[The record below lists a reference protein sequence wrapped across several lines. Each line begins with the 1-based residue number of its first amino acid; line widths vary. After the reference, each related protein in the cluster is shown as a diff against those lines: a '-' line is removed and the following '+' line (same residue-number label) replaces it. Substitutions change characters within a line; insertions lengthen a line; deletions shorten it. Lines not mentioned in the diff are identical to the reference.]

1 MTEAHD
7 IVRDVAA
14 AVGLAEGEEGVRAVL
29 ATLARLEPVSTR
41 RISRAAEL
49 PVPIVAAVCGELR
62 KRSVVAEERPGQLT
76 PAGRELF
83 ARGSLRLGRAAC
95 RGCNG
100 RGIVVADEL
109 APLVRE
115 LSRAVRGGPPARLE
129 LDQCHCTVDTKLR
142 RLVAI
147 HEAGALVGR
156 RVLLLGDDDLTALA
170 LSLLVHRHGSRSTIA
185 HLTVVDVDPALV
197 SFLERELADAP
208 FPVSCLEHDL
218 RRPLPPKLVGAFDT
232 VVTDP
237 PYTTAAARLFL
248 SRAADAL
255 DGRHGDVF
263 LSFGSRRPGAA
274 AQLQRV
280 ITEIGFVIQRLSRDF
295 NEYVGA
301 GVLGGTS
308 HLYHLAATD
317 ELRPAVNGTFLEPLY
332 TAAQTSV
339 LKRVAQVRR

>member
-1 MTEAHD
+1 MADAHD

-14 AVGLAEGEEGVRAVL
+14 AVGLAEGEQGVRTVL

-41 RISRAAEL
+41 RISRATEL

-62 KRSVVAEERPGQLT
+62 KRSVVAEQRPGQLT
-76 PAGRELF
+76 PAGRDLF
-83 ARGSLRLGRAAC
+83 ASGSLKLGGAAC
-95 RGCNG
+95 PGCSG
-100 RGIVVADEL
+100 RGVVVTHEL
-109 APLVRE
+109 APLMRE

-142 RLVAI
+142 RVLAI

-170 LSLLVHRHGSRSTIA
+170 LALFVRRHGSPSTIA
-185 HLTVVDVDPALV
+185 SLTVVDVDPRLV

-208 FPVSCLEHDL
+208 FAATCIEHDL
-218 RRPLPPKLVGAFDT
+218 RRPSPPELVRAFDT

-237 PYTTAAARLFL
+237 PYTTQAARLFL

-255 DGRHGDVF
+255 EGRHGDVF
-263 LSFGSRRPGAA
+263 LSYGSRRPGAGV
-274 AQLQRV
+274 QLQRV
-280 ITEIGFVIQRLSRDF
+280 IAEIGFVIQRLSRDF

-308 HLYHLAATD
+308 HLYHLAATE
-317 ELRPAVNGTFLEPLY
+317 ELAPVVTGTFAAPLY
-332 TAAQTSV
+332 TA
-339 LKRVAQVRR
+339 R